1 MATAWIASML
11 MGVLL
16 SLLVAVSFI
25 AYMLWRYG
33 SLMIAERRKF
43 NVVTFAVQIIVIAF
57 LLAAITN
64 MTYREYAL
72 AAVSQWLTTLF

>member
-25 AYMLWRYG
+25 SYMLWRYG